1 MKGCPA
7 HGNRIQLNPSRAV
20 NQIGATPQTDCRRT
34 VWRWASNWS
43 AVLSLRMICSGVCR
57 VRFMVESRAQSGRM
71 RTLIHR
77 GPIPRGQV
85 SVPPLSSSDPM
96 ADLSPISGQAQASLE
111 VMAAPLQIT
120 ASERLQL
127 AELVRKRDV
136 PMSRDGAIPLDA
148 LVTLVRELRGER

>member
-1 MKGCPA
+1 VIEHTSPA
-7 HGNRIQLNPSRAV
+7 AV
-20 NQIGATPQTDCRRT
+20 CG
-34 VWRWASNWS
+34 
-43 AVLSLRMICSGVCR
+43 
-57 VRFMVESRAQSGRM
+57 
-71 RTLIHR
+71 
-77 GPIPRGQV
+77 
-85 SVPPLSSSDPM
+85 VPPLSSSDPM

-148 LVTLVRELRGER
+148 LVSLVRELRGER

>member
-1 MKGCPA
+1 
-7 HGNRIQLNPSRAV
+7 
-20 NQIGATPQTDCRRT
+20 
-34 VWRWASNWS
+34 
-43 AVLSLRMICSGVCR
+43 
-57 VRFMVESRAQSGRM
+57 
-71 RTLIHR
+71 
-77 GPIPRGQV
+77 
-85 SVPPLSSSDPM
+85 M
-96 ADLSPISGQAQASLE
+96 ADLSPIPGQAQASLE

>member
-1 MKGCPA
+1 
-7 HGNRIQLNPSRAV
+7 
-20 NQIGATPQTDCRRT
+20 
-34 VWRWASNWS
+34 
-43 AVLSLRMICSGVCR
+43 
-57 VRFMVESRAQSGRM
+57 
-71 RTLIHR
+71 
-77 GPIPRGQV
+77 
-85 SVPPLSSSDPM
+85 M

-148 LVTLVRELRGER
+148 LVSLVRELRGER